1 MEMIQ
6 SIQGKAPNTE
16 QAAFVAPSADLCG
29 EVTLAKDASVW
40 YGAVLRADTGTI
52 RVGEG
57 SNIQDL
63 ACLHTGPGLDIL
75 IGSGVSVGHSAV
87 IHGCVVEDQ
96 VLIGMHATLLNGCR
110 IGKGSIIAAGA
121 LVPENAQIPPGSL
134 VMGIP
139 GRVVRPVS
147 PELAQGILDNREE
160 YLRLARLHAG
170 EPLLDSVS
178 YNNK

>member
-1 MEMIQ
+1 MIQ
-6 SIQGKAPNTE
+6 PIQGKIPFTE
-16 QAAFVAPSADLCG
+16 QAAFVALTASLCG
-29 EVTLAKDASVW
+29 DVILARDASVW

-147 PELAQGILDNREE
+147 PELAQGIRENREE
-160 YLRLARLHAG
+160 YLHLARLHVG
-170 EPLLDSVS
+170 E
-178 YNNK
+178 